1 VEALKVILQ
10 QEVKKL
16 GKKGDVIEVSEG
28 YARNYLLPQKL
39 ALPATAGNVNT
50 AQQQK
55 ASEVRKAQKILDE
68 AKLHA
73 AQLSKLSV
81 KVAVKTGEGG
91 KLFGSVTSKDI
102 ADALLAQH
110 GVELDKRKLEIK
122 DTIKALGTYPVT
134 VKLHPEVSTQIE
146 VQVTIE

>member
-1 VEALKVILQ
+1 MKVILQ

-16 GKKGDVIEVSEG
+16 GKKGDIIEVSEG

-50 AQQQK
+50 AQQK
-55 ASEVRKAQKILDE
+55 KDSEIRKTRQILDE
-68 AKLHA
+68 ARLHA
-73 AQLSKLSV
+73 AQMSKLSV
-81 KVAVKTGEGG
+81 KVPVKTGEGG

-110 GVELDKRKLEIK
+110 GVELDRRKLEIK
-122 DTIKALGTYPVT
+122 DTIKSLGTYPVT

-146 VQVTIE
+146 VQVTSE